1 MNPTLYKYKQG
12 QVMTKNVEIKVSKSG
27 NGFSIQ
33 DNKGNSFKLEEGFA
47 NVTCDGKKQDINVA
61 KVGELAAG
69 LGYQVGEMAATQKA
83 VPPATPAPKFD
94 ATTPQTKKEHW
105 SFKQAANTAAPVATP
120 IPAAPSIGAGL
131 GGSTT
136 VGGALDGLKGLV
148 KNVKSVSVTL
158 EEGLPS
164 PLTNVCKQG
173 QDAKII
179 HPSK

>member
-1 MNPTLYKYKQG
+1 MTKNVDTKN
-12 QVMTKNVEIKVSKSG
+12 VDTKNVEIKAAKSEKGISVS
-27 NGFSIQ
+27 
-33 DNKGNSFKLEEGFA
+33 DNKGNSFELGKGFA
-47 NVTCDGKKQDINVA
+47 KVTCNGEQQDIDVPKA
-61 KVGELAAG
+61 RKLAAD
-69 LGYQVGEMAATQKA
+69 LGYQVSEMGTVLKST
-83 VPPATPAPKFD
+83 PPATPAPKLD
-94 ATTPQTKKEHW
+94 TAPQTKKEHW
-105 SFKQAANTAAPVATP
+105 SFKQAANTVAPIATP
-120 IPAAPSIGAGL
+120 TPPAPSMGAGL

-179 HPSK
+179 RPSK